1 MAKIGMEYVCSAE
14 LTESNAGGQY
24 TRTYA
29 NGRYWGPSS
38 SFTGSP
44 TNSDVKDFGDDRAC
58 ETDVSFSNGSLSV
71 ELNENTLALEAW
83 LLGHT
88 YDASTKKMVCNSAD
102 VPPFLGTAAIGKSR
116 RNNVT
121 IYRVIVYYKT
131 QFASPEDGL
140 QTKQEN
146 TTFNHTTLSGSF
158 FECQDHAWK
167 EMQEF
172 DTLDA
177 AKTYIN
183 TLFGIS

>member
-14 LTESNAGGQY
+14 LTESNAGGTY
-24 TRTYA
+24 SRTYA
-29 NGRYWGPSS
+29 NGKYWGPSS

-44 TNSDVKDFGDDRAC
+44 TNADVKDYGDDRAV
-58 ETDVSFSNGSLSV
+58 ETDTSMTGGSLSV
-71 ELNENTLALEAW
+71 ELNEDTLELESW

-88 YDASTKKMVCNSAD
+88 YDASTKTMTCSSED

-116 RNNVT
+116 RNNAT
-121 IYRVIVYYKT
+121 IYRAVVYFKT
-131 QFASPEDGL
+131 QFTNPEDGL

-146 TTFNHTTLSGSF
+146 TTFNHTSFSGSI
-158 FECQDHAWK
+158 FECEDHKWK
-167 EMQEF
+167 EAKEF
-172 DTLDA
+172 DSLAD